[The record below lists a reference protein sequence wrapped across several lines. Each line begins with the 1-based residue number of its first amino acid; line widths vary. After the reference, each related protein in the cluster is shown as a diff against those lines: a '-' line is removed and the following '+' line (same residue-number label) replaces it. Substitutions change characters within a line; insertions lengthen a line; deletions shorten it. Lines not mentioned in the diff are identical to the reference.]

1 MKLLYQKHNKKYK
14 DKLENIDLFKKV
26 QNNAHFDKSKK
37 YIFSIHLPNQKLNCV
52 NTLQV
57 NPEVRL
63 KNNYKNDYKKTE
75 KIISP
80 NYQNDLKK
88 LVRQNNLK
96 KLVRQNDLKKVV
108 RQNDL
113 KKIVRQ
119 NDLKKVVRQND
130 LKKVVRQ
137 NDLKKVVKQNEMFIY
152 KNTLSDTNLSIKK
165 NKLKILTLDL
175 IIKSSPSLIKIYLNT
190 HNQLYIQMIFNATM
204 YYKIYKLIKVCIDF
218 INNNKKYSPLFS
230 YAIVIPL
237 LNDDIKFFNYICK
250 HTKNDIINYNK
261 ISNLLLTY
269 KKLY

>member
-96 KLVRQNDLKKVV
+96 KL
-108 RQNDL
+108 
-113 KKIVRQ
+113 
-119 NDLKKVVRQND
+119 
-130 LKKVVRQ
+130 VRQ